1 MTTYVSQAD
10 NKYFS
15 KDNVEP
21 EMSNMNVSPVAPEG
35 LIENEPLL
43 SQNLESGALDVAEH
57 FEVISYNELSLILMS
72 YH

>member
-35 LIENEPLL
+35 LFENEPLL
-43 SQNLESGALDVAEH
+43 SQNLESGAVDVAEH